1 VRAARRELRETVA
14 RDPVELTLLLAAFGV
29 AIGAAAQ
36 SVSGIGFALVGGPL
50 LFAVFG
56 AREGVRV
63 AVVLSMLVNVGV
75 LVREHRSVMWRHVLP
90 VLVTA
95 LALTPLLVHL
105 LGGVHPRPL
114 RAAAGA
120 VIVVG
125 AVLVAAG
132 RTRDTG
138 VAGAVVAG
146 AVSATMNVL
155 ASAGGPAVAVYAT
168 GARWDPLRLRATLQA
183 YFLSLNVVTLLTLGP
198 PHWSLLR
205 ASVLVAAL
213 VLGAGAGALLAGRVS
228 AALARRVTLLL
239 AAAGGLAV
247 LVAAAVG

>member
-1 VRAARRELRETVA
+1 M
-14 RDPVELTLLLAAFGV
+14 TLALAAVAVAFG
-29 AIGAAAQ
+29 ALAQ

-50 LFAVFG
+50 LFVLYG

-63 AVVLSMLVNVGV
+63 AVVLSMLVNAGV
-75 LVREHRSVMWRHVLP
+75 LVREHRAVMWRRVAP

-95 LALTPLLVHL
+95 LAVTPLLAWL
-105 LGGVHPRPL
+105 LDGVHPRLL

-120 VIVVG
+120 VVVVG

-132 RTRDTG
+132 RTRDSG
-138 VAGAVVAG
+138 VAGGVVAG
-146 AVSATMNVL
+146 LASATMNVL

-168 GARWDPLRLRATLQA
+168 GARWDASRLRATLQA

-198 PHWSLLR
+198 PSWSWHD
-205 ASVLVAAL
+205 AVVLIAAL
-213 VLGAGAGALLAGRVS
+213 LVGASAGAWLSGRVP
-228 AALARRVTLLL
+228 AELARRVTLAL

-247 LVAAAVG
+247 LASAIVSG

>member
-1 VRAARRELRETVA
+1 V
-14 RDPVELTLLLAAFGV
+14 TLALAALAV
-29 AIGAAAQ
+29 AVGAAAQ

-50 LFAVFG
+50 LFTVFG

-63 AVVLSMLVNVGV
+63 AVVLSMLVNIAV
-75 LVREHRSVMWRHVLP
+75 LVREHRAVMWRRVMP

-95 LALTPLLVHL
+95 LVATPFLAWALADVPSR
-105 LGGVHPRPL
+105 GL

-138 VAGAVVAG
+138 TPGGILAGLA
-146 AVSATMNVL
+146 SATMNVL

-168 GARWDPLRLRATLQA
+168 GAGWDPLRLRATLQA
-183 YFLSLNVVTLLTLGP
+183 YFLALNVVTLATLGP
-198 PHWSLLR
+198 PHWSLGQ
-205 ASVLVAAL
+205 AAL
-213 VLGAGAGALLAGRVS
+213 LVGCLLAGSLVGAALSTRVS
-228 AALARRVTLLL
+228 ASLARTVTLAL

-247 LVAAAVG
+247 VIAAAVG